1 MPYKMKTII
10 KYVLLDLLRNKTI
23 LVYTLILAVLAVSV
37 LSMSGNSSKGL
48 LSLLNITLLFVPI
61 ISILFATI
69 YFFNSV
75 EFTELL
81 LAQPIRR
88 NAMILAEYTGVAFAL
103 SIAYLVGVGLPS
115 ILLNYSLASLM
126 LIVSG
131 VLLTLIFTALS
142 LLIFVLF
149 KDKTK
154 GIGAAIITAL
164 FFTLLF
170 DGLLLSFIYSFS
182 DYPID
187 KPLLGFISLN
197 PVDLGRILVLLQL
210 DVAVMMGYSGALF
223 KEFMGSAIGS
233 IYSIACMS
241 LWISL
246 PLVIS
251 VRKFRKK
258 DL

>member
-1 MPYKMKTII
+1 MKTII
-10 KYVLLDLLRNKTI
+10 KYILLDLFKNKTI
-23 LVYTLILAVLAVSV
+23 LVYTFILALLATSV

-48 LSLLNITLLFVPI
+48 LSLLNMTLLFVPF

-69 YFFNSV
+69 YFFNSM
-75 EFTELL
+75 EFIELL
-81 LAQPIRR
+81 LAQPVRR
-88 NAMILAEYTGVAFAL
+88 RTLLLAEYFGVATAL
-103 SIAYLVGVGLPS
+103 TIAYLIGVGVPS
-115 ILLNYSLASLM
+115 VFLNYSAASLV
-126 LIVSG
+126 LIASG
-131 VLLTLIFTALS
+131 TLLTLIFVAIAL
-142 LLIFVLF
+142 LVFVFF

-154 GIGAAIITAL
+154 GIGASIITAL

-182 DYPID
+182 EYPID
-187 KPLLGFISLN
+187 KPLLGLISFN

-233 IYSIACMS
+233 IYTVICMS
-241 LWISL
+241 LWIL
-246 PLVIS
+246 VPLAAS
-251 VRKFRKK
+251 ARKFRKK

>member
-1 MPYKMKTII
+1 MRTIV

-23 LVYTLILAVLAVSV
+23 IVYTVILLALSISV
-37 LSMSGNSSKGL
+37 LGMDSNSSKGV

-61 ISILFATI
+61 ISILFSTI

-75 EFTELL
+75 EFVELL
-81 LAQPIRR
+81 LAQPIKRR
-88 NAMILAEYTGVAFAL
+88 TMLLAEYTGVSFAL
-103 SIAYLVGVGLPS
+103 GIAYLVGVGLPVS
-115 ILLNYSLASLM
+115 ILCSGIIATT
-126 LIVSG
+126 LIISG
-131 VLLTLIFTALS
+131 LFLTLIFSSLS

-170 DGLLLSFIYSFS
+170 DGLLLAFIYSFS

-187 KPLLGFISLN
+187 KPLLGLISLN

-223 KEFMGSAIGS
+223 KKFLGSATGS
-233 IYSIACMS
+233 VYTIACM
-241 LWISL
+241 LFWVVV
-246 PLVIS
+246 PLLFTLRIF
-251 VRKFRKK
+251 KKK

>member
-1 MPYKMKTII
+1 MKTII
-10 KYVLLDLLRNKTI
+10 KYVLFDLLKNKTI
-23 LVYTLILAVLAVSV
+23 IVYALILAAITISV
-37 LSMSGNSSKGL
+37 AGMGDNASKGL

-61 ISILFATI
+61 ISILFSTI

-88 NAMILAEYTGVAFAL
+88 KTMLLAEYAGIAVAL
-103 SIAYLVGVGLPS
+103 SIAYLAGVGIPVC
-115 ILLNYSLASLM
+115 ILYYTAATLTLL
-126 LIVSG
+126 VSG
-131 VLLTLIFTALS
+131 LFLTLIFSALA

-182 DYPID
+182 DYPVD
-187 KPLLGFISLN
+187 KPLLGLISLN
-197 PVDLGRILVLLQL
+197 PVDLARVLVLLQL

-223 KEFMGSAIGS
+223 KKFMGSATGS
-233 IYSIACMS
+233 IYTVICMLCWTVIPLIIAAR
-241 LWISL
+241 
-246 PLVIS
+246 VF
-251 VRKFRKK
+251 KKK
-258 DL
+258 DI

>member
-1 MPYKMKTII
+1 MKTIV
-10 KYVLLDLLRNKTI
+10 KYILLDLFKNKTI
-23 LVYTLILAVLAVSV
+23 LVYTFILAVLAVSV

-69 YFFNSV
+69 YFFNSM
-75 EFTELL
+75 EFIELL
-81 LAQPIRR
+81 LAQSVRR
-88 NAMILAEYTGVAFAL
+88 KTMILAEYCGVASAL
-103 SIAYLVGVGLPS
+103 SIAYLLGVGLPS
-115 ILLNYSLASLM
+115 VLLNYSPASIT
-126 LIVSG
+126 LIFSG
-131 VLLTLIFTALS
+131 IFLTLIFTAIA
-142 LLIFVLF
+142 LLIFVVF

-182 DYPID
+182 EYPID
-187 KPLLGFISLN
+187 KPLLGLISFN

-223 KEFMGSAIGS
+223 KEFMGSVIGS
-233 IYSIACMS
+233 VYTLGCMS
-241 LWISL
+241 LWVLI
-246 PLVIS
+246 PLAAS
-251 VRKFRKK
+251 VRKFKRK

>member
-1 MPYKMKTII
+1 MKVII

-23 LVYTLILAVLAVSV
+23 LVYTFILAVLAVSV

-75 EFTELL
+75 EFIELL
-81 LAQPIRR
+81 LAQPIKRKT
-88 NAMILAEYTGVAFAL
+88 MILAEYAGVAFAL
-103 SIAYLVGVGLPS
+103 SIAYLVGVGLPV
-115 ILLNYSLASLM
+115 ILLNYSVASLT
-126 LIVSG
+126 LLVSG
-131 VLLTLIFTALS
+131 LFQTLIFTALA
-142 LLIFVLF
+142 LLVFVLF

-187 KPLLGFISLN
+187 EPLLGFISLN
-197 PVDLGRILVLLQL
+197 PVDLARIFVLLQL

-223 KEFMGSAIGS
+223 KEFMGSVIGS
-233 IYSIACMS
+233 IYTVACMTF
-241 LWISL
+241 WIL
-246 PLVIS
+246 IPMVIS
-251 VRKFRKK
+251 VRKFKKK

>member
-1 MPYKMKTII
+1 MKTII

-23 LVYTLILAVLAVSV
+23 LVYTFILAALAVSV

-81 LAQPIRR
+81 LAQPIKRKT
-88 NAMILAEYTGVAFAL
+88 MILAEYTGVAFAL
-103 SIAYLVGVGLPS
+103 SIAYLVGVGLPVM
-115 ILLNYSLASLM
+115 LLNYSIASLT
-126 LIVSG
+126 LLLSG
-131 VLLTLIFTALS
+131 LFLTLIFTALA

-187 KPLLGFISLN
+187 EPLLGFISLN
-197 PVDLGRILVLLQL
+197 PVDLARIFVLLQL

-223 KEFMGSAIGS
+223 KEFMGSVIGS
-233 IYSIACMS
+233 MYTVGCMAV
-241 LWISL
+241 WIFIPML
-246 PLVIS
+246 IS

>member
-1 MPYKMKTII
+1 MKTII
-10 KYVLLDLLRNKTI
+10 KYILLDLFKNKTI
-23 LVYTLILAVLAVSV
+23 LVYTFILAVLAVSV

-69 YFFNSV
+69 YFFNSM
-75 EFTELL
+75 EFIELL
-81 LAQPIRR
+81 MAQPVRR
-88 NAMILAEYTGVAFAL
+88 KTMILAEYGGVAFAL
-103 SIAYLVGVGLPS
+103 CIAYLLGVGLPS
-115 ILLNYSLASLM
+115 LLLNYSLASVT
-126 LIVSG
+126 LIFSG
-131 VLLTLIFTALS
+131 VFLTLIFTAKA

-154 GIGAAIITAL
+154 GIGAAIIIAL

-182 DYPID
+182 EYPID

-210 DVAVMMGYSGALF
+210 EEAEKKKKTKTKK
-223 KEFMGSAIGS
+223 KEFMGSAVGS
-233 IYSIACMS
+233 IYTIG
-241 LWISL
+241 
-246 PLVIS
+246 
-251 VRKFRKK
+251 
-258 DL
+258 

>member
-1 MPYKMKTII
+1 MKTII
-10 KYVLLDLLRNKTI
+10 KYVLLDLLRNKTV
-23 LVYTLILAVLAVSV
+23 LVYTFILAVLAVSV

-81 LAQPIRR
+81 LAQPIKRKT
-88 NAMILAEYTGVAFAL
+88 MIMAEYAGVAFAL
-103 SIAYLVGVGLPS
+103 SIAYLAGVGLPVL
-115 ILLNYSLASLM
+115 LLNYSLASLTL
-126 LIVSG
+126 LISG
-131 VLLTLIFTALS
+131 LLLTLIFTALA

-170 DGLLLSFIYSFS
+170 DGLLLSIIYSFS

-187 KPLLGFISLN
+187 EPLIGLISLN

-223 KEFMGSAIGS
+223 KEFLGSAIGS
-233 IYSIACMS
+233 IYTVVCMS
-241 LWISL
+241 FWIL
-246 PLVIS
+246 IPLTVS
-251 VRKFRKK
+251 VRKFKRK

>member
-1 MPYKMKTII
+1 MKIII

-23 LVYTLILAVLAVSV
+23 LVYTFILAVLSVSL
-37 LSMSGNSSKGL
+37 LSMDDNTSKGL

-61 ISILFATI
+61 ISILFSTI

-75 EFTELL
+75 EFIELL

-88 NAMILAEYTGVAFAL
+88 KTMLLAEYAGIAFAL
-103 SIAYLVGVGLPS
+103 SIAYLLGVGVPIFVMSYSTAAVTLIISGLF
-115 ILLNYSLASLM
+115 
-126 LIVSG
+126 
-131 VLLTLIFTALS
+131 LTLIFTGLA

-154 GIGAAIITAL
+154 GIGAAIITSL
-164 FFTLLF
+164 FFAILF

-187 KPLLGFISLN
+187 KPLLGLISLN
-197 PVDLGRILVLLQL
+197 PIDLARILVLLQL

-223 KEFMGSAIGS
+223 KKFMGSATGS
-233 IYSIACMS
+233 IYSVVCML
-241 LWISL
+241 LWVAVPLMISMK
-246 PLVIS
+246 VF
-251 VRKFRKK
+251 KKK